1 MPALR
6 LVLLLQLADPFHTA
20 YTFPSHSGKA
30 SAGQGAQQAGLQ
42 AYELSVDF
50 HSSGARL
57 TGSYFFT
64 QIGSRKEFRV
74 SANAVL
80 EPVLHWSELA
90 CVQTD
95 PAIKAWM
102 LGLLEPYA
110 GGKQKQLQKNF
121 DWIGSS
127 SCPPQLKLTLV
138 KCEGACTDTGID
150 MLCCDTDGC

>member
-1 MPALR
+1 MTR
-6 LVLLLQLADPFHTA
+6 IDENT
-20 YTFPSHSGKA
+20 
-30 SAGQGAQQAGLQ
+30 GLQ
-42 AYELSVDF
+42 SYELSVDF
-50 HSSGARL
+50 HSSGTHL
-57 TGSYFFT
+57 VGSHRFT
-64 QIGSRKEFRV
+64 QIGSRKEFRIG
-74 SANAVL
+74 AKAVL
-80 EPVLHWSELA
+80 VPVLHWRELER
-90 CVQTD
+90 VQTD

-102 LGLLEPYA
+102 LDLLERYA